1 MAVKNSKKIITVFVA
16 AFLVLLFQT
25 CDVFFIHTQGS
36 LFGSNII
43 ARIAGLAVFIIASF
57 LLKFNV
63 RNFCFRRYGF
73 VFEILIGIFY
83 AAVPAALVYGA
94 EYMVLML
101 KGYENLHLNISFP
114 NTNDAMSLKGTLL
127 AVGLFMFTVLLQSLF
142 KELFFRGFVISQ
154 LFDKFGLRVS
164 NIIQAFL
171 YTLLLV
177 PTVVDYILVGRFRG
191 YGWQMTAF
199 IIACNLFIDFVSAIK
214 WGLFYR
220 ANGTVWMSTAD
231 HFVNNMLLTC
241 VYITYGMMPMKWY
254 VIQAVLVQ
262 LVSFVMFI
270 PLYFKRDKQN
280 EEIAAEMAV
289 QRELAGLPVDNYSP
303 SPVRHFVENRRFE
316 RQTEIAKKKNMPL
329 PQKDIRFP
337 QDFEEPVSLQ
347 DTDFFSRDRL
357 ADSIEVIDIKD
368 NGLKEKDDSISSI
381 ESTPSE
387 MSKAFFEDVK
397 QKSMKTDVDV
407 TSGMKTE
414 EAKETDSVDEGEKNN
429 ISKLV
434 QGYFEENFN
443 KHTF

>member
-1 MAVKNSKKIITVFVA
+1 MAVKNSKKIATVFIA

-25 CDVFFIHTQGS
+25 CDIFFIHTRGS
-36 LFGSNII
+36 LFGGNVI
-43 ARIAGLAVFIIASF
+43 ARIAGIAVFIIASI

-94 EYMVLML
+94 EYTVLTL
-101 KGYENLHLNISFP
+101 KGYENLKLNISFP
-114 NTNDAMSLKGTLL
+114 NVNDAMSLKGTLL

-154 LFDKFGLRVS
+154 LFDKFGLRKS
-164 NIIQAFL
+164 NIIQAVL
-171 YTLLLV
+171 YTILLV
-177 PTVVDYILVGRFRG
+177 PTIAEFILTGRFRG

-199 IIACNLFIDFVSAIK
+199 IIACNLFVDFISAIK

-220 ANGTVWMSTAD
+220 VNGTVWMSTAD

-262 LVSFVMFI
+262 VVSLAMFV

-303 SPVRHFVENRRFE
+303 SPVRHFVENKRFE
-316 RQTEIAKKKNMPL
+316 RQTEIAKRKNMPL
-329 PQKDIRFP
+329 PQKNIKFP
-337 QDFEEPVSLQ
+337 KDLEEPVSLQ

-357 ADSIEVIDIKD
+357 AESIEVVDIKD
-368 NGLKEKDDSISSI
+368 NSIGETDNISNI

-397 QKSMKTDVDV
+397 QKTLKADVDI

-414 EAKETDSVDEGEKNN
+414 EAKETDDIDEGEKNN